1 MVLYCS
7 FCNLLGAK
15 ISKEIIN
22 IKTFLYFFIL
32 FVYKT
37 PTTNVAGVRKC
48 YFSVGIWKR
57 ESFS

>member
-22 IKTFLYFFIL
+22 IKDFFIFFSFRL
-32 FVYKT
+32 FT
-37 PTTNVAGVRKC
+37 
-48 YFSVGIWKR
+48 KR
-57 ESFS
+57 LQQMLQALGNAIFR